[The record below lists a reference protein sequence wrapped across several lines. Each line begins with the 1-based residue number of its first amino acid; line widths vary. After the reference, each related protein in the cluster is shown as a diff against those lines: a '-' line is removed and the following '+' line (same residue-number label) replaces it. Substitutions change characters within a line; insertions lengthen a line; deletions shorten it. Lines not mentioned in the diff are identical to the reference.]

1 MHKKNNKKKNYMS
14 SSTNSTGKRAA
25 KITLAI
31 QTADPMTHI
40 SNSSA
45 FLQQQCYI
53 YGNKI
58 CQFPKTIAV

>member
-1 MHKKNNKKKNYMS
+1 MS

-53 YGNKI
+53 YGIKI